1 MMPNSRVAIGTV
13 FCLTLAIACQAQDY
27 PSKIVKIIVPFA
39 PGAGTDLTARMLGK
53 KLQESLG
60 QTFVI
65 DNRTGA
71 GGMIAA
77 EVASKSAADGY
88 TLLFGSAALA
98 GNASLHPSSTFD
110 PVKDLAPITLISISP
125 NVVLVRP
132 DYSAKTVK
140 ELVQLA
146 MKFPGKLNA
155 GSAGN
160 GSSTHLGIEL
170 LNQMAGIKVTH
181 VPFKGA
187 SPSLVALLSNDT
199 DLDFQGA
206 LSSLASIRA
215 GKVRALAVGSRARMS
230 AMPEIPPMD
239 SFYPGFEC
247 VNWFA
252 LFAPAGTPVAITAKL
267 SNEVRKIVRSPEVTE
282 SFNRDG
288 IEVSGSTPAELDAHL
303 KREIERYAKFT
314 KMASVKLE

>member
-1 MMPNSRVAIGTV
+1 MPKPCVAISIV
-13 FCLTLAIACQAQDY
+13 SCLTLVAACQAQEY
-27 PSKIVKIIVPFA
+27 PSKIVRIIVPFA
-39 PGAGTDLTARMLGK
+39 AGAGTDLTARMLSK
-53 KLQESLG
+53 KLQENVG

-77 EVASKSAADGY
+77 QVAGKSAPDGY
-88 TLLFGSAALA
+88 TILFGSAALA

-132 DYSAKTVK
+132 DYSAKSVT

-146 MKFPGKLNA
+146 MKLPGKLNA

-170 LNQMAGIKVTH
+170 LNQMAGIKITH

-199 DLDFQGA
+199 EVDFQGA
-206 LSSLASIRA
+206 LSALASIRA
-215 GKVRALAVGSRARMS
+215 GKVRALAVGSRTRMS

-252 LFAPAGTPVAITAKL
+252 LFAPTGTPAAVIGKL
-267 SNEVRKIVRSPEVTE
+267 SAEVRKIVRNPDVTD

-288 IEVSGSTPAELDAHL
+288 IEVSGSSPAELDAHL

-314 KMASVKLE
+314 KMASVKID